1 MLNRIGNPHLNF
13 GLYQIFQSLDSNEK
27 TLISLDIP
35 KLKYNWFFYQNCLII
50 AELEYN
56 MVAE

>member
-1 MLNRIGNPHLNF
+1 MLNGIGNPHLNF
-13 GLYQIFQSLDSNEK
+13 GLYQIFQGLDSNGK

-35 KLKYNWFFYQNCLII
+35 KLKYNWFPYQNCLII

-56 MVAE
+56 ITAE